1 MLLPGKSTATV
12 GSRSWAY
19 VDDLSPSHSLM
30 GPHPLATVTMVTS
43 KVPFDLV
50 SKLSRSTKRPKLTTG
65 SGLLM

>member
-1 MLLPGKSTATV
+1 
-12 GSRSWAY
+12 
-19 VDDLSPSHSLM
+19 M

-43 KVPFDLV
+43 MVSFDLV